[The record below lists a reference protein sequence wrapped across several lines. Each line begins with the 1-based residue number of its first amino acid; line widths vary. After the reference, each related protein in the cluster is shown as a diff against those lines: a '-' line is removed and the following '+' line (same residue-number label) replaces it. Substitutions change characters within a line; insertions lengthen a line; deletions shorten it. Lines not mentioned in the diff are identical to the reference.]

1 MTDCDRWSDV
11 SIHLSLLSISRREI
25 KDKQL
30 KLLKLQLVAMMM
42 LEPGWDVAD
51 GGLDVVGDPLD
62 EVAAVLVLDVQHL
75 LVHLHAEE
83 DSEDEKE
90 KKMMRKSK
98 SFFSHLLH

>member
-1 MTDCDRWSDV
+1 
-11 SIHLSLLSISRREI
+11 
-25 KDKQL
+25 
-30 KLLKLQLVAMMM
+30 MM

-75 LVHLHAEE
+75 LVHLHTEE
-83 DSEDEKE
+83 DGEDEKE
-90 KKMMRKSK
+90 KKMRRKSK